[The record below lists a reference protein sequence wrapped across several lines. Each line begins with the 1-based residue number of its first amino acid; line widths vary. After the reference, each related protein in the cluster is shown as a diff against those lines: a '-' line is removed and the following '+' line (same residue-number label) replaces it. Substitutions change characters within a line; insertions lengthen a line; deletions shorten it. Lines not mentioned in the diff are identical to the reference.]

1 MICENEN
8 SISGYILNDSELEAE
23 QSFTHKS
30 LEERLAEY
38 NGEISISEFDW
49 GEPKGREF
57 F

>member
-23 QSFTHKS
+23 QLFTHKS

-38 NGEISISEFDW
+38 NGKISISEFDW
-49 GEPKGREF
+49 GEAKGREF